1 NVSNRT
7 LSPDG
12 IVRFTLRNDYA
23 KAITAYR
30 DELGPDGAETS
41 DRILCPRTDCGIAP
55 GATIDAILIVSR
67 EVTSKPLIISGVLLD
82 DGTADGDPDAILL
95 LREYRLG
102 ESLQMKVVR
111 SLLGEAVGA
120 SSDELP
126 GTLESVESKVK
137 ASGDKF
143 TDLTIYP
150 GGYRAGWVGIGA
162 HTARDFLSQSLS
174 EVGASFRKDRMT
186 GLVRFQNLVEFVNDK
201 TTLLDQ
207 SVRQAG
213 MKTQ

>member
-1 NVSNRT
+1 
-7 LSPDG
+7 
-12 IVRFTLRNDYA
+12 
-23 KAITAYR
+23 
-30 DELGPDGAETS
+30 
-41 DRILCPRTDCGIAP
+41 AP